1 MTYQFDIDPRALI
14 DARTLP
20 WAAAGVPIEEIR
32 KARDSITSMWGPGH
46 GSWPEVWASLAAR
59 YAAQSEYLLAATV
72 YGIAKFPCIADTS
85 RAAALGQQIEQ
96 YRLAAPGMPV
106 KFSRRFAPVQHLGS
120 RQLVPVHILSAP
132 EAGTSAPAILASG
145 GVDTWKMDQHRIF
158 TALALAARCHVIAFD
173 LPGTGELTGLPMTPQ
188 SGDIVPGLA
197 AFARTLTS
205 GKVGH
210 LGISFGGHF
219 SARSGL
225 RGEVDAAAVLGGPVR
240 AAFSDARLRTLP
252 HGMLHV
258 IGNSLGFCGQ
268 PRIDDVVAKAHA
280 FGLQSL
286 PSAAAQ
292 APMLVINGDADIL
305 VPAEDT
311 SCFLGRRRTEVQIIP
326 GAAHCASN
334 KPDVVIPALAEW
346 FGRTLDPRPVLHET
360 W

>member
-1 MTYQFDIDPRALI
+1 MTYQFDIEPRALI

-59 YAAQSEYLLAATV
+59 YAAQGDYLLAATV

-188 SGDIVPGLA
+188 SGDIVPG
-197 AFARTLTS
+197 FALSPALSRRGRSGTS
-205 GKVGH
+205 GSVSAAIFPRGAVCAGKWTQPPYWA
-210 LGISFGGHF
+210 
-219 SARSGL
+219 ARSGQRSPTL
-225 RGEVDAAAVLGGPVR
+225 VSGPCRTGCCTSSATASGSTGNR
-240 AAFSDARLRTLP
+240 AST
-252 HGMLHV
+252 
-258 IGNSLGFCGQ
+258 
-268 PRIDDVVAKAHA
+268 
-280 FGLQSL
+280 
-286 PSAAAQ
+286 
-292 APMLVINGDADIL
+292 
-305 VPAEDT
+305 T
-311 SCFLGRRRTEVQIIP
+311 SWRRRTP
-326 GAAHCASN
+326 SACRACH
-334 KPDVVIPALAEW
+334 P
-346 FGRTLDPRPVLHET
+346 PRLKRQCS
-360 W
+360 